1 MSLKIGVVA
10 DTHVPSTYVKIPD
23 ELWRGLDGCDQLVH
37 AGDFDSW
44 ETYQEFKQRFP
55 TAAVLG
61 NRDTFQVCEEVPEWR
76 ILEAAGFK
84 IGVVHGFGP
93 PKNLG
98 PRLRKAWPGGPVD
111 LLVYGHSHQ
120 AGEEEIEGMRLLN
133 PGSPTDTL
141 CATRRTFAILTLN
154 DSIEI
159 EIRDLEG

>member
-76 ILEAAGFK
+76 ILEAAGVSV
-84 IGVVHGFGP
+84 GSVYGYGR
-93 PKNLG
+93 PKDRG
-98 PRLRKAWPGGPVD
+98 AGLRKEGRAGPVD
-111 LLVYGHSHQ
+111 LLV
-120 AGEEEIEGMRLLN
+120 
-133 PGSPTDTL
+133 
-141 CATRRTFAILTLN
+141 
-154 DSIEI
+154 
-159 EIRDLEG
+159 